1 MLPTAHAGQRNLHE
15 KNKIKSCDIRIRY
28 VARPA
33 LYVVDKKADV
43 RFNTNDCLFEND
55 ETHVALEIRKGASE
69 GGAERKEGGGG
80 EKIQEMSMSIR
91 QTATGRRTGRVVHLR
106 GIYI

>member
-15 KNKIKSCDIRIRY
+15 KNKIKSCDIRY